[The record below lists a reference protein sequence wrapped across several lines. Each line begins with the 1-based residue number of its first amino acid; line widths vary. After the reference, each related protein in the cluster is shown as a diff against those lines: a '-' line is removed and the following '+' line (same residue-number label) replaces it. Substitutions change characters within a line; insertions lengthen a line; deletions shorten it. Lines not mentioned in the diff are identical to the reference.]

1 MTKKFDRL
9 PQGAQRHKG
18 VVVFAALKEDRPWGF
33 NEPAGSSGDRS
44 ENIFYGS
51 KSVVGEVMPQRG
63 DEVEFLIDRKE
74 IPGRNRV
81 AFRLWIVKP
90 AIEDDAITILPGEF
104 EVDPL

>member
-1 MTKKFDRL
+1 
-9 PQGAQRHKG
+9 
-18 VVVFAALKEDRPWGF
+18 
-33 NEPAGSSGDRS
+33 
-44 ENIFYGS
+44 
-51 KSVVGEVMPQRG
+51 MPQRG